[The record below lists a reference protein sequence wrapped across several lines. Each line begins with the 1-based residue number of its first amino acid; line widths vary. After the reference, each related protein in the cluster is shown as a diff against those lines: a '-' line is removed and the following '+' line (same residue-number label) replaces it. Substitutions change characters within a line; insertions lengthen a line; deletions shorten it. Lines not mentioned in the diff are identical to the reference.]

1 MVNKTILKKTEQL
14 YEKLKLDLEYI
25 ELEEEDFIRISE
37 LSLFKIDEAVR
48 GLKSLLTKFEFE
60 CAADEIYFFK
70 NLKPL
75 FISKFI
81 YHSRVIDILTYLPA
95 AGLEAQLNYYRQEI
109 EKLTLHHDN
118 HIEFYSYYRRGATYL
133 DQKYFLR
140 RMYDLKMSLPS
151 GLYNYDEN
159 FTTSHDHLVAQ
170 ILAHRETEIFINLKI
185 EKLRQYGD
193 HNAQA
198 PTTLVWSESK
208 VSLVELVYGLFQ
220 LSCFNG
226 GNIELSE
233 VIRFT
238 EKTFN
243 IDLGNYHKTIFEIR
257 NRKQGPTKFLQ
268 MVNDHLVQHFNKMD
282 DFQ

>member
-1 MVNKTILKKTEQL
+1 MANKTILKKTEQL

-48 GLKSLLTKFEFE
+48 GLKSLVTKFEFE

-95 AGLEAQLNYYRQEI
+95 AGREAQLNYYLQEI
-109 EKLTLHHDN
+109 EKLVVHHDA
-118 HIEFYSYYRRGATYL
+118 HIEFYSYYRRGAAYL
-133 DQKYFLR
+133 DKKYFLR

-151 GLYNYDEN
+151 GLYNYDES

-170 ILAHRETEIFINLKI
+170 LLANRETEIFLNLRI

-193 HNAQA
+193 QNTEV
-198 PTTLVWSESK
+198 PSTLVWSESK

-220 LSCFNG
+220 MNCFNG

-233 VIRFT
+233 VMRFT

-257 NRKQGPTKFLQ
+257 NRKNGSTKFLQ
-268 MVNDHLVQHFNKMD
+268 TLNDNLVQHFRNMD
-282 DFQ
+282 DL